1 MEDVLDLY
9 KQPYDPNRPLVCM
22 DETSKQLV
30 SEVIAPLSATP
41 GRLERYDYEYERQG
55 VANLF
60 IFFEPL
66 GGRRHIQVTDQR
78 TKRDW
83 AYFIKELID
92 IHYPEAELIRLVLD
106 NLNTHVP
113 GALYETFEP
122 QEARRILEKIEFH
135 YTPKHGSW
143 LNMAE
148 IELSALTRQC
158 LDRRIADKEF
168 LSTEVSAWETER
180 NEKVVVVNWQ
190 FTTEDA
196 RIKLKR
202 LYPSIQC

>member
-158 LDRRIADKEF
+158 LDRRIADKEL